1 MKTPWR
7 IAFCIGYA
15 AILIANSPPIVAA
28 PPPDLVPNPTI
39 SEWFK
44 SLRQPGT
51 SFPCCSVSDC
61 RRVDYRV
68 ADDGQY
74 EVMLDGT
81 WYRVPNRFV
90 LRNERNPVGKAV
102 ACYTTIFGYG
112 SLSGNGSYDGDRI
125 EILCFV
131 PERPMSSQRLLKANA

>member
-1 MKTPWR
+1 MRTPSR
-7 IAFCIGYA
+7 IAFLA
-15 AILIANSPPIVAA
+15 ACATILIANSALTVAA
-28 PPPDLVPNPTI
+28 PPADLVPNPTV

-51 SFPCCSVSDC
+51 LLPCCSISDC
-61 RRVDYRV
+61 QRVDYRI
-68 ADDGQY
+68 ADDGRY

-90 LRNERNPVGKAV
+90 LRQEGNPVGRAV

-112 SLSGNGSYDGDRI
+112 SLRGNGSYDGDQI

-131 PERPMSSQRLLKANA
+131 PERPVSSQQLLNVDA

>member
-1 MKTPWR
+1 MRTPWR
-7 IAFCIGYA
+7 IAFCTGCTTMLMA
-15 AILIANSPPIVAA
+15 RSALSLAA
-28 PPPDLVPNPTI
+28 PPPDLVPNQVI
-39 SEWFK
+39 SDWFK

-51 SFPCCSVSDC
+51 SLPCCSVSDC
-61 RRVDYRV
+61 RRVDYRI
-68 ADDGQY
+68 ADDGRY

-90 LRNERNPVGKAV
+90 VRNEGNPVGKAV

-131 PERPMSSQRLLKANA
+131 PERPISSQRLRKADA